1 MIYIKIMIQG
11 SIANTKQALQAWS
24 KHLWQQASILSSK
37 QAFEAAS
44 KHLMQQANKHL
55 KQLDASLTCLALLV
69 NT

>member
-1 MIYIKIMIQG
+1 
-11 SIANTKQALQAWS
+11 
-24 KHLWQQASILSSK
+24 LWQQASILSSK